1 MIVRKLAPL
10 LGLAVLLVSLSSC
23 ALVEKRVARRSGP
36 ADAVQQQSRVADA
49 PRPFSLERAVVAVS
63 PKQAPVAPDEP
74 SPDVPS
80 EQEPPIQQASF
91 DDDSEPPKS
100 LQLPPAPVAEVTESV
115 AVTESVSITE
125 TTSAV
130 QSLTIDQLLQM
141 ASENNPTLR
150 QAQAIVNKAH
160 GVRAQVG
167 LYPNPTI
174 AYSGME
180 MGNEHTSGLQEA
192 FLSQTIVTGNKL
204 QLNQEIVDQ
213 NIETLSWNAEVQR
226 LRVETDVR
234 SQFHA
239 VLGAQERVQLAR
251 ELLKIAEDGAKAA
264 RELLDAELGTR
275 PDLLQAEIQAHQVGM
290 VLENAEVDLESS
302 WNRLATL
309 VGQPDLPPAPLVG
322 SLEGERSARDF
333 DASYQQLLNS
343 SPEVQAA
350 YARVNLAHARLRRQC
365 AQPTPNLETQF
376 SVGRDNST
384 GDNYASVEIGIP
396 WPLFNRNEGNIAAA
410 TAETHRADQDA
421 RRIELQL
428 RDRLSQVY
436 RSYNRARAQVERY
449 ETHIL
454 PKAREGLEMTEEG
467 YKKGELDFLRALTA
481 RRSHF
486 EINLAHVDAL
496 VRLRQSEI
504 MISGM
509 LLTGALE
516 EVPDFEDGDDSRSQS
531 LSGQ

>member
-10 LGLAVLLVSLSSC
+10 LGLAVLLALLSSC

-36 ADAVQQQSRVADA
+36 ADAVQRQPGVADA

-63 PKQAPVAPDEP
+63 PKQALVAPDEP

-91 DDDSEPPKS
+91 DDDSEPPKL

-115 AVTESVSITE
+115 AIAK

-213 NIETLSWNAEVQR
+213 NIETLSWNAEIQR

-251 ELLKIAEDGAKAA
+251 ELLKIAEDGADAA
-264 RELLDAELGTR
+264 RELHDAELGTR

-290 VLENAEVDLESS
+290 VLENAEVDLGSS

-309 VGQPDLPPAPLVG
+309 VGQPDLPPAPLAG
-322 SLEGERSARDF
+322 SLEGKRSDRDF

-428 RDRLSQVY
+428 RDRLDQVY

-516 EVPDFEDGDDSRSQS
+516 EVPDFEGGDDSRSQS